1 MVQARHEGRPAP
13 PRVLAEH
20 REHLPRPGGID
31 RGHRLVGEQESRVL
45 EEGAGDRDTLRLPPG
60 EEEAWLDERAAD
72 YHDLFLSPQGG
83 PLVQSLWTEGR
94 YEGTP
99 AARIRQLA
107 ASAGLELDGE
117 AARGAAPDHLG
128 CILRLWCATREAQP
142 EVAGELCE
150 HHLSWSLRPLERIAH
165 EGGLYGGLARITLG
179 VVREISSSGVRGEAH
194 LGHSDP
200 S

>member
-1 MVQARHEGRPAP
+1 MSDGSNSEEAVAAAAWWAATLLLRELDRSGLEGLR
-13 PRVLAEH
+13 REELAAFLGEA
-20 REHLPRPGGID
+20 GI
-31 RGHRLVGEQESRVL
+31 E
-45 EEGAGDRDTLRLPPG
+45 LPPSEG
-60 EEEAWLDERAAD
+60 EAAWLDERAAD

-150 HHLSWSLRPLERIAH
+150 HHLSWSRRPLERIAH
-165 EGGLYGGLARITLG
+165 EGGFYGGLARITLG
-179 VVREISSSGVRGEAH
+179 IVREISSAG
-194 LGHSDP
+194 
-200 S
+200 